1 MLRGGPL
8 SVKGHGPPPG
18 ARLYC
23 PMRRLSADAFVRAHT
38 FLAQQAR
45 PLELAV
51 FERTFLDGPTWRVI
65 DELQAFQN
73 PDGGFG
79 HGLEPDALTP
89 VSGALATSVALRRLA
104 EVEAPGD
111 HPVIVAAADYLRAT
125 LVPHERVWRIVPVE
139 TEEAPHAPWWDA
151 DGLEERFNGFR
162 INPKADILAQLYT
175 LRADDDGWLDS
186 LAEEVVRDLEAS
198 AAAGETFGMH
208 DVTAAVALL
217 DAPDVP
223 VAVRL
228 RLHEVLVDGVD
239 ASVEREPPRWS
250 AYTLRPLGVAPRP
263 GSAFAGRLA
272 ESIEANLDYLIGEQG
287 DEGGWWPTWDWGGRD
302 EEVWARQRVVWAG
315 VLTLDALLR
324 LRAYDRIDAAE

>member
-1 MLRGGPL
+1 MLRGGAG
-8 SVKGHGPPPG
+8 SVKGHGPPQR

-23 PMRRLSADAFVRAHT
+23 PMHRLSDDAFVRAHT

-125 LVPHERVWRIVPVE
+125 LVPHERVWRIVPAE
-139 TEEAPHAPWWDA
+139 TEEAPHAPHWDA
-151 DGLEERFNGFR
+151 DGLAERFNGFR
-162 INPKADILAQLYT
+162 INPKADVLAQLYS
-175 LRADDDGWLDS
+175 LRADDDGWLDA
-186 LAEEVVRDLEAS
+186 LAEEVVRDLEGS
-198 AAAGETFGMH
+198 AAAGEAFGMH
-208 DVTAAVALL
+208 DVIAAVALL
-217 DAPDVP
+217 DAPDLP

-228 RLHEVLVDGVD
+228 RLHEVLVDAVD
-239 ASVEREPPRWS
+239 ASVEREPSRWS
-250 AYTLRPLGVAPRP
+250 EYTLRPLAVAPRP

-272 ESIEANLDYLIGEQG
+272 EAVEANLDYLIDEQS
-287 DEGGWWPTWDWGGRD
+287 DDGGWWPTWDWGRD
-302 EEVWARQRVVWAG
+302 DEAWARQRVAWAG

-324 LRAYDRIDAAE
+324 LRAYDRIDTPG